1 MRIYLTGATGGI
13 GSAIKKVLKE
23 HDFVEFSQDIDWIIF
38 AHGVL
43 DEDNAAYMFDTNT
56 LKCIEETQACLSR
69 LKKGVVYISSTSGIR
84 GNTKF
89 PIYSA
94 SKVALNSYAQTMA
107 RKHPE
112 LQFYAICPGP
122 TDTKM
127 WRSLKLEGKAQDPSE
142 VAKAV
147 KACMDGQFKSGDII
161 TVRDGVVSV

>member
-1 MRIYLTGATGGI
+1 MRLKLFGQSGGI
-13 GSAIKKVLKE
+13 GSTIKELAGHE
-23 HDFVEFSQDIDWIIF
+23 FVEDGEIDWLIF
-38 AHGVL
+38 AQGIL
-43 DEDNAAYMFDTNT
+43 DEMRVKDTFDTNT
-56 LKCIEETQACLSR
+56 LLCIETT
-69 LKKGVVYISSTSGIR
+69 LKLLPRIKVGVVYISSTSGIK

-94 SKVALNSYAQTMA
+94 SKAALNSYAETMA

-112 LQFYAICPGP
+112 LQFYALCPGP

-127 WRSLKLEGKAQDPSE
+127 WRSLELEGNPQKPEE

-147 KACMDGQFKSGDII
+147 VRIMEGEFKSGSII